1 MLSKS
6 RIVACT
12 SLKMMHTILFIEK
25 LAGLITAEQIS
36 VVKDDCTSYYDEE
49 NMLILQC
56 MMVLIAAIVKITSVY

>member
-49 NMLILQC
+49 DMLFDN
-56 MMVLIAAIVKITSVY
+56 A